1 MNKVNYSSLKSMLGN
16 FIGVE
21 NLPSRNGCGKAPNQ
35 FFVKYE
41 NGNIFQSYDSVI
53 GAKINGTLYLNNL
66 HDYSKTTS
74 GYCTRWTGLTAQE
87 RRKGLKDGSIIFI
100 QMEW

>member
-1 MNKVNYSSLKSMLGN
+1 MKKVNYSSLKSMLGN
-16 FIGVE
+16 FVSVE

-35 FFVKYE
+35 FLVKYE

-53 GAKINGTLYLNNL
+53 GAKINGTLYLNNK
-66 HDYSKTTS
+66 HDYSNTTC
-74 GYCTRWTGLTAQE
+74 GYCKRWTGLTAQE
-87 RRKGLKDGSIIFI
+87 RRKGLKDGTIIFI